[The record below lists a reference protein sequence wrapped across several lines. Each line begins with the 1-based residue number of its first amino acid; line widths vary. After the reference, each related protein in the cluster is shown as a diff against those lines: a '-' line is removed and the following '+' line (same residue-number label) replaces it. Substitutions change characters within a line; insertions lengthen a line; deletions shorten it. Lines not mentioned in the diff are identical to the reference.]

1 MYAQVKFTLQEA
13 NAPIIIPENAFIFR
27 SEGTQVAIAD
37 EHNRIHWQTIQV
49 GRDFGTQMEVLSGLQ
64 PNIRIVTNPTDDLR
78 EGLEVMVKNE
88 DDVSST
94 KQAKP

>member
-37 EHNRIHWQTIQV
+37 EHNRINEAGETVTI
-49 GRDFGTQMEVLSGLQ
+49 DTPISTVLPRMCRQ
-64 PNIRIVTNPTDDLR
+64 LR
-78 EGLEVMVKNE
+78 
-88 DDVSST
+88 
-94 KQAKP
+94 AR